1 MNKHADD
8 IKGITTRKEQ
18 NWQSNVFGDPIVE
31 NKGRKRLEGPGAGTS
46 GLFGEHKS
54 DYAQSSKNE
63 AIKHRK
69 VVD

>member
-31 NKGRKRLEGPGAGTS
+31 NKGRKRLEGAGAGTA